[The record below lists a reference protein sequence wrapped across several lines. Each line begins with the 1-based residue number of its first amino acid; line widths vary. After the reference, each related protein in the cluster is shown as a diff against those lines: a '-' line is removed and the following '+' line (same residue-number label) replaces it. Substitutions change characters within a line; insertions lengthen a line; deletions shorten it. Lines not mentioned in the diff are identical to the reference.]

1 MDFYDW
7 YERHQDVLTAK
18 AHLDP
23 EIVLIGDS
31 ITHMWGGTPNSQQH
45 VNGPLTWEQ
54 TFGATQALNLGFG
67 WDRTQ
72 NVLWRLSHGEF
83 EGLHPKTVVLNIGTN
98 NLTGTANARA
108 NTPAEVVQGILAIHE
123 QVRTQ
128 SPQSRIIVMGVFPRG
143 FVPHTPLR
151 AAIAEVNRLLA
162 PALAAKDN
170 TTFLDIG
177 VQFLEADETLPKAL
191 MNDGTHPSEE
201 GYKIWAK
208 ALRNVGV
215 GR

>member
-1 MDFYDW
+1 M
-7 YERHQDVLTAK
+7 LASK
-18 AHLDP
+18 ANLDP
-23 EIVLIGDS
+23 QIVLIGDS
-31 ITHMWGGTPNSQQH
+31 ITHMWGGTPQSNR
-45 VNGPLTWEQ
+45 VNGPKTWEQ
-54 TFGATQALNLGFG
+54 MFGRTQTLNLGFG

-72 NVLWRLSHGEF
+72 NVLWRLAQGEF
-83 EGLHPKTVVLNIGTN
+83 EGLNPKTVILNIGTN
-98 NLTGTANARA
+98 NLTGTSNARA

-123 QVRTQ
+123 QVRAQ

-143 FVPHTPLR
+143 FGAATPLR

-162 PALAAKDN
+162 PALASKEN

-177 VQFLEADETLPKAL
+177 TQFLDADGSLPKTL

-208 ALRNVGV
+208 ALTEAGV
-215 GR
+215 HR

>member
-1 MDFYDW
+1 M
-7 YERHQDVLTAK
+7 V
-18 AHLDP
+18 
-23 EIVLIGDS
+23 I
-31 ITHMWGGTPNSQQH
+31 
-45 VNGPLTWEQ
+45 
-54 TFGATQALNLGFG
+54 
-67 WDRTQ
+67 
-72 NVLWRLSHGEF
+72 
-83 EGLHPKTVVLNIGTN
+83 NIGTN

-123 QVRTQ
+123 QVRAQ

-143 FVPHTPLR
+143 FAAQTPLR

-177 VQFLEADETLPKAL
+177 AQFLEPDGTLPKTL
-191 MNDGTHPSEE
+191 MSDGTHPSEE

-208 ALRNVGV
+208 ALLAAGV